1 MKKTLINIGIVIGIA
16 FILWYIFK
24 PEPIKFDLKPY
35 QTKIDSLQVEIG
47 FIKKEN
53 DSLQK
58 YVEVLESENIHLSEY
73 NLKLRYKIDDL
84 KEDLEN
90 AKKPVIY
97 TPSQIDSFFVDRY
110 YKSQNPNYTDTI
122 YIPLEIANRI
132 ISDLNQGDINNDL
145 VVAQDSAISNLD
157 KLIVNKD
164 SIINILK
171 KKESNLEK
179 VDSSRLVQIEEYK
192 KQIDG
197 LKTEIKTF
205 NRKLKFSRI
214 QKILLGVL
222 GVGFIIAKK

>member
-35 QTKIDSLQVEIG
+35 QTKIDSLQVEIV

-58 YVEVLESENIHLSEY
+58 YVEVLESENMHLSEY

-122 YIPLEIANRI
+122 YIPLEIANKI

-145 VVAQDSAISNLD
+145 VATQDSAISNLD

>member
-35 QTKIDSLQVEIG
+35 QTKIDSLQVEIV

-145 VVAQDSAISNLD
+145 VAAQDSAISNLD